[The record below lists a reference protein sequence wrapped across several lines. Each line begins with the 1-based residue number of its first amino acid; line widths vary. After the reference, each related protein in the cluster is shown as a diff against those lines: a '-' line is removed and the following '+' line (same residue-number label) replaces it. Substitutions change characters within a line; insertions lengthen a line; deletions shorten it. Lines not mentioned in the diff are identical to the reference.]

1 MSLKGGVV
9 MNVLIACEES
19 QRVCIAFRNK
29 GHNAFS
35 CDIQECSGGRAEWHI
50 VGDVLKYLN
59 GDCYFFT
66 QNGDYHYIKGKW
78 DLVIGFPP
86 CTYISNAGAC
96 RLFKNHELQ
105 IDRFNKGVAAVKFFY
120 EILNC
125 NCDRVA
131 VENPLPSKI
140 FGLPAASQIIEPYF
154 FGVPKK
160 KRTLLWLRGLNPLLP
175 TYLVIP
181 EESTKVNGNWF
192 NKGGKERQ
200 KNRSKTFKEVAVA
213 MADQWG

>member
-1 MSLKGGVV
+1 
-9 MNVLIACEES
+9 MNILVACEES

-35 CDIQECSGGRAEWHI
+35 CDIQKCSGGKPEWHI
-50 VGDVLKYLN
+50 IGDVLNYLN
-59 GDCYFFT
+59 GDCRFIT
-66 QNGDYHYIKGKW
+66 QNGDYHFIKGKW
-78 DLVIGFPP
+78 DIVIGFPP
-86 CTYISNAGAC
+86 CTFISNAGAC
-96 RLFKNHELQ
+96 RLYKNHELN
-105 IDRFNKGVAAVKFFY
+105 IDRFKQGVAATEFFY
-120 EILNC
+120 KILNC
-125 NCDRVA
+125 NCDHVA

-175 TYLVIP
+175 THLVYP

-200 KNRSKTFKEVAVA
+200 KNRSKTFYEVAAA